1 MLDCRKTMLHFFKLT
16 VLILTPTFLFLASK
30 SSAKIKINVKS
41 IEPHKTT
48 APTFK
53 PHENNKIWLNSKDG
67 HSSKAENYKPSDNF
81 NVVKNSPNEI
91 DQPKLSKGKWNSN
104 KQNTIGNEQDKPSKS
119 DKWNFYERENE
130 SFDDDFYWDSIN
142 NYAEKNKKDNSKKSL
157 KVSQPIEMHFINYK
171 SSYS

>member
-1 MLDCRKTMLHFFKLT
+1 MLHFLKLT
-16 VLILTPTFLFLASK
+16 VLILTPTILFLASK